1 MNSGPESPSRSGTLV
16 MRACI
21 PRAVVCLLLLIAV
34 TTALSGCGV
43 ATPLCDEAAALA
55 DSGQLSQAAEKYAE
69 ASQHGEGDC
78 ADKGLSAAAA
88 RYTDAYVNIAR
99 GRKAEDAHDLNAA
112 TAAYQAALAFDA
124 DNAAARDG
132 LTRLNQ
138 PVPIFRASRQP
149 PAATVPPAA
158 PADFLGRAF
167 SIAATVLLCTIL
179 ILLAWLMRQWR
190 REPLATAHQVLMA
203 VDAAQSDLDTSAAK
217 RSDALHRDLQNE
229 NRKGLTEAQ
238 TRLLDAIKT
247 VQSDLAR
254 ARVEIEKSEK
264 SAEQRWESLRYHLDQ
279 IIDFV
284 GDMRRTEG
292 QEITYRFARP
302 ESSEGG

>member
-1 MNSGPESPSRSGTLV
+1 VNGGPESPPRSGALV
-16 MRACI
+16 TRACT
-21 PRAVVCLLLLIAV
+21 PRAVVCLILLIAV
-34 TTALSGCGV
+34 NTALSGCGV
-43 ATPLCDEAAALA
+43 ATPLCDEAATLA
-55 DSGQLSQAAEKYAE
+55 DSGQLSQATEKYAE
-69 ASQHGEGDC
+69 ASQHGEGEC

-112 TAAYQAALAFDA
+112 TAAYRAALAFDA

-132 LTRLNQ
+132 LARLNQ
-138 PVPIFRASRQP
+138 PVPIFRAPSQP
-149 PAATVPPAA
+149 PVATVPPAA

-167 SIAATVLLCTIL
+167 SIAATALFCTIL

-190 REPLATAHQVLMA
+190 REPLATAHQVLTA
-203 VDAAQSDLDTSAAK
+203 VDVARSDLDTAAAK

-229 NRKGLTEAQ
+229 HREDLAEAQ
-238 TRLLDAIKT
+238 RRLLDAIST

-254 ARVEIEKSEK
+254 ARIEIEKSAEK
-264 SAEQRWESLRYHLDQ
+264 RWESLQHHLDQ

-284 GDMRRTEG
+284 GDTRRVEG
-292 QEITYRFARP
+292 KEIAYRFTRP